1 MRRVVNSLQFRLTA
15 GFAIVLALAIAGVS
29 TFSAL
34 ATQQETRDFAAQ
46 VEAARTER
54 AELLVQNAYQA
65 NQNWSEV
72 QLAVAQVGG
81 LFGWRVVVTDTEGY
95 VVADSHELI
104 MPSIVELERID
115 ESRVGFANAR
125 RRPIIIGNRVVGEM
139 LMDTVAGGDR
149 PALSVTE
156 FGADL
161 FEAFGL
167 PFDRN
172 STVFTQSEFD
182 ESVRSTERR
191 KIPSE
196 MLRGSNVSAE
206 QQAAEQVLS
215 ELDDLLIEPPLSD
228 LEASFRRSL
237 ILAGIAAMAAG
248 LVFVTFFT
256 RQALSPVRGLTSA
269 ARKLGSG
276 DLTYRVPESRNDEI
290 GELASTFNE
299 MATELESAEMHR
311 RRMTADIAHEL
322 RTPLT
327 NIQGYLEAIMDGVVK
342 PDPETINSLHAQTVH
357 LSRLVDDLRLLSVA
371 EAGALRLE
379 TTPDNLADV
388 LVETAR
394 SFEPRAAELGISL
407 EAPETTGLPPVE
419 LDRTRMRQVVVNLIE
434 NALQHTPRGGTVRVE
449 AERAGP
455 DAVAFTVSDTGAGIP
470 ADELDRIFD
479 QFYRVD
485 PSRNRAT
492 GGVGLGLTIVKRLVE
507 AHGGRLSVSSTPGE
521 GTSFRVELP
530 AATIFAEPGASGE

>member
-1 MRRVVNSLQFRLTA
+1 MRRATNSLQFRLTA

-29 TFSAL
+29 AFSAA
-34 ATQQETRDFAAQ
+34 ATQRETREFAQQ
-46 VEAARTER
+46 VEASRTER

-65 NQNWSEV
+65 NQNWAEV

-81 LFGWRVVVTDTEGY
+81 LYGWRVVVTDNDGY

-104 MPSIVELERID
+104 IATTGRPEHID
-115 ESRVGFANAR
+115 ESRLQSRTVR
-125 RRPIIIGNRVVGEM
+125 RTPIIVGNRVVGQM
-139 LMDTVAGGDR
+139 LMDPVAGR
-149 PALSVTE
+149 NNPALSVSE
-156 FGADL
+156 FGAEL

-167 PFDRN
+167 PVNDN
-172 STVFTQSEFD
+172 PSVFTQSELDQFTFSS
-182 ESVRSTERR
+182 EGG

-196 MLRGSNVSAE
+196 MLRGTNQSSE
-206 QQAAEQVLS
+206 QQVAEGVIS
-215 ELDDLLIEPPLSD
+215 DLDSLLIEPPLTE
-228 LEASFRRSL
+228 LETSFRRSL
-237 ILAGIAAMAAG
+237 IIAGLAAMAAG
-248 LVFVTFFT
+248 LIFVTFFT

-276 DLTYRVPESRNDEI
+276 DLTYRVPEDRSDEI

-299 MATELESAEMHR
+299 MATDLESAELQR

-327 NIQGYLEAIMDGVVK
+327 NIQGYLEAILDGVVK
-342 PDPETINSLHAQTVH
+342 PDPETITSLHSQTVH

-379 TTPDNLADV
+379 TTPDSLSSV
-388 LVETAR
+388 IRETTA
-394 SFEPRAAELGISL
+394 SFEPRSAELGIAL
-407 EAPETTGLPPVE
+407 EVSAPNDLPNVE
-419 LDRTRMRQVVVNLIE
+419 LDRTRMRQVVANLIE
-434 NALQHTPRGGTVRVE
+434 NALQHTPRGGKVSVSVE
-449 AERAGP
+449 REGP
-455 DAVAFTVSDTGAGIP
+455 ASVSFTVSDTGAGIP

-521 GTSFRVELP
+521 GTSFRVILP
-530 AATIFAEPGASGE
+530 VVNAPSGA